1 MRHYSQS
8 HTRVVLEERWNEQ
21 EILPLQELWRECDAL
36 TETLRDDSVQHD
48 ALLAIET
55 VLTDVAHDLKASIQ
69 EYTEMRGT
77 VTLEAQAARDGLTVL
92 EQDLG
97 RVQEQ
102 QADMTHHEIRSV
114 LDHALRGSRVAL
126 AVLRWSLNGQPLAP
140 AVRAARNPGPTRSIG
155 DQWIPG

>member
-8 HTRVVLEERWNEQ
+8 HTRVVLEQPQIEQ

-36 TETLRDDSVQHD
+36 TVTLRDPSVEQD

-55 VLTDVAHDLKASIQ
+55 VLTNVARDLKVSIQ

-77 VTLEAQAARDGLTVL
+77 VTLEAQAAHDALNIL

-97 RVQEQ
+97 RVQGQ
-102 QADMTHHEIRSV
+102 QAEMTHHEIRSV

-126 AVLRWSLNGQPLAP
+126 AVLRWSLNGQPLAS
-140 AVRAARNPGPTRSIG
+140 AVRAARTPGQTQSLTAG
-155 DQWIPG
+155 